1 MSLDESNA
9 MKRLLRKLGIRTGM
23 KLMYYNQP
31 DYYYAMISPLPDN
44 CEVIEP
50 SSGISAD
57 VIHLFFESI
66 EEMENITSDY
76 IELLSKKGRLWI
88 SWPETEEEGAGQLN
102 KTVVSE
108 FALKLNLT
116 PLKVSRIDETWL
128 GVACEHGGK

>member
-1 MSLDESNA
+1 
-9 MKRLLRKLGIRTGM
+9 
-23 KLMYYNQP
+23 
-31 DYYYAMISPLPDN
+31 MISPLPDN

-50 SSGISAD
+50 SSGTSAD

-76 IELLSKKGRLWI
+76 IKLLSENGRLWI
-88 SWPETEEEGAGQLN
+88 SWPETEEEDAKLFN

-108 FALKLNLT
+108 FALKLKLT

-128 GVACEHGGK
+128 GVECEHGGK